1 LLNSEICIFYIPEY
15 PVFYYLARLFKM
27 NNRLARIVNMIRL
40 KISAYFLILLFSLLC
55 NGLKSQDINTTV
67 ISGVEDKI
75 SLEEYL
81 SGLPDFKFFY
91 QKDLLNDVFL
101 YASDNGKTLNNYLD
115 HAMTQRGI
123 AYLVYKDKN
132 IVFVERTRLNFNDQ
146 EKYADTDGSGNLYA
160 VVNVGDPMLA
170 GKFKRAS
177 LKGYVRNGKTGESL
191 PGAVIHF
198 PELDLGVVTDLAGY
212 YSVELPV
219 GKQATTYSYIG
230 FEEREVMVN
239 MISPGT
245 YNVELFES
253 TVAIDQVVITSKSN
267 ANVVSTEMSII
278 RLDARSINNI
288 PVLMGEPDLM
298 KTMTLLPGVQSSGD
312 MASGF
317 NVRGGNTD
325 QNLILLDDV
334 PIYNS
339 NHLFGMFSIID
350 TRTIENLEL
359 FKGGAPARYGGRA
372 SAFMDIDLKEGNLK
386 EWEGYGNLGLFSSKM
401 TLHGPIVKE
410 KVSLIIGG
418 RTTYSDWILK
428 RLPDLELRKSRA
440 NFYDINAKLNIILNR
455 KNRLSLFTYLSN
467 DYFDLAGKNS
477 YEYSNRLGSLK
488 WSYIA
493 GEKLTF
499 SLSAFISDYKTFSVE
514 KDNPAN
520 AFSIATGIQQ
530 LGVKYRLLYT
540 LNEKHSFEG
549 GVEGNYYTFFPG
561 EQNAFGE
568 ESNKDPLAL
577 EEEHSAE
584 VAGYIQDI
592 YEITGQLSL
601 SVGLRY
607 SHYLCLGPAT
617 INLYEDGSY
626 IDNTTLE
633 GNQEFGEGDIIKTY
647 PGLEPRMGIRYSLGT
662 SSSLKLGVSRN
673 YQYMH
678 ILSNSSVVIPTDTW
692 KSSDK
697 YIKPAVSDQV
707 SLGFFRNFNKGI
719 LETSAEIYYKKIN
732 NILEY
737 KNGAELLLNES
748 IEQDVLS
755 AKMNA
760 YGIELLVR
768 RNAGR
773 LTGWVSYAYSRSFLK
788 TSGAHRQQLINEGEK
803 YPANYDKPHDLS
815 VVASYKISRRF
826 IFSSSF
832 TYSTGRPATYPE
844 SFFPV
849 NRNPIVVYSDRNKYR
864 LRDYH
869 RLDLSL
875 TWDTSLKREKKYYSS
890 WVLSIYNVYGHNN
903 VYSTYY
909 KKDIPTAK
917 NNYKKYAF
925 YELSIIGTPIP
936 SITYNIRF

>member
-1 LLNSEICIFYIPEY
+1 
-15 PVFYYLARLFKM
+15 M
-27 NNRLARIVNMIRL
+27 
-40 KISAYFLILLFSLLC
+40 LFSS
-55 NGLKSQDINTTV
+55 LKSQDINTTI
-67 ISGVEDKI
+67 ISGVEGKI
-75 SLEEYL
+75 LLEEYL
-81 SGLPDFKFFY
+81 EKIPDFRFFY
-91 QKDLLNDVFL
+91 PRDLLNDIFL
-101 YASDNGKTLNNYLD
+101 YESDNGKTLKEYLD
-115 HAMTQRGI
+115 YAMSQRGI
-123 AYLVYKDKN
+123 AYLVYRNRN
-132 IVFVERTRLNFNDQ
+132 IVFVERNRLNFGDQ
-146 EKYADTDGSGNLYA
+146 EKFADKDGSRNLYA

-170 GKFKRAS
+170 GKYKRAN
-177 LKGYVRNGKTGESL
+177 LQGYIRNGKTGEAL

-198 PELDLGVVTDLAGY
+198 PDLDLGVVTNLAGH
-212 YSVELPV
+212 YSVDLPV
-219 GKQATTYSYIG
+219 GKQNATYSYIG
-230 FEEREVMVN
+230 FEDREVIVN
-239 MISPGT
+239 MISPGN
-245 YNVELFES
+245 YDVELFES

-267 ANVVSTEMSII
+267 ANVASTEMSII

-386 EWEGYGNLGLFSSKM
+386 EWEGYGNLGLFSSKL
-401 TLHGPIVKE
+401 TLDGPLIKE

-428 RLPDLELRKSRA
+428 RLPDLDLRQSRA
-440 NFYDINAKLNIILNR
+440 SFNDINAKLNVILNH
-455 KNRLSLFTYLSN
+455 KNRLSLFTYFSN

-488 WSYIA
+488 WNCIA
-493 GEKLTF
+493 GDNLTF
-499 SLSAFISDYKTFSVE
+499 SLAAFISDYRTFSVE
-514 KDNPAN
+514 KDNPAI
-520 AFSIATGIQQ
+520 AFSVATGIQQ
-530 LGVKYRLLYT
+530 LGAKYRILYT

-549 GVEGNYYTFFPG
+549 GIEGNYFTIFPG
-561 EQNAFGE
+561 KRNPFGE
-568 ESNKDPLAL
+568 ESTRESLVL
-577 EEEHSAE
+577 ENEQSAE
-584 VAGYIQDI
+584 IAGYLQDV
-592 YEITGQLSL
+592 YEINGQLSI
-601 SVGLRY
+601 SAGLRY
-607 SHYLCLGPAT
+607 THYMCLGPAT
-617 INLYEDGSY
+617 INLYEEGSY
-626 IDNTTLE
+626 INNTTLE
-633 GNQEFGEGDIIKTY
+633 GSKQFGKGDIIEAY
-647 PGLEPRMGIRYSLGT
+647 PGLEPRLGIRYSLNT

-673 YQYMH
+673 YQYLHM
-678 ILSNSSVVIPTDTW
+678 LSNSSVIIPTDTW

-697 YIKPAVSDQV
+697 YIKPAMSDQV
-707 SLGFFRNFNKGI
+707 SLGFFKNFEKGV
-719 LETSAEIYYKKIN
+719 LETSAEIYYKKVKN
-732 NILEY
+732 VLEY
-737 KNGAELLLNES
+737 KNGAELLMNES

-755 AKMNA
+755 AEMNA

-768 RNAGR
+768 KNSGR
-773 LTGWVSYAYSRSFLK
+773 LTGWISYAYSRSFLT
-788 TSGAHRQQLINEGEK
+788 TSGAYQQYLINEGKK
-803 YPANYDKPHDLS
+803 YPANYDKPNDLA

-826 IFSSSF
+826 TFSSSF

-844 SFFPV
+844 SIFPV
-849 NRNPIVVYSDRNKYR
+849 NRNPVIVYSDRNKYR

-875 TWDTSLKREKKYYSS
+875 TWDTSLKKKKKYYSC
-890 WVLSIYNVYGHNN
+890 WILSVYNVYGRNN

-909 KKDIPTAK
+909 KKDVPTAK

-936 SITYNIRF
+936 SLTYNIRF